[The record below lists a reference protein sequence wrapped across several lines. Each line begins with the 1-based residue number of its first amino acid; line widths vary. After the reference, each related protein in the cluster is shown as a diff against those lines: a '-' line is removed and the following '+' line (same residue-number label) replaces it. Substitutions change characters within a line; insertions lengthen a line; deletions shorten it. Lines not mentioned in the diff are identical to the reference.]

1 MKNLKKLNKLETSNR
16 LMYYNLYYEMT
27 NEDTG
32 LRELSTKGAAIGLTV
47 ANFLFWI
54 LGIKLFSLG
63 VKHSFLFG
71 IMLLIFSGVQ
81 FGIAYGCCR
90 QPNKV
95 KNRELNMSLE
105 MCNVKDVGSFKR
117 NVDTLIAKY
126 NAMKRVYSSYNVDLN
141 EYIDTMLTKY
151 YNPESLLP
159 SEQLNEAF
167 DEVRASL
174 IGE

>member
-1 MKNLKKLNKLETSNR
+1 MKNLEKLNKLEVSNR

-32 LRELSTKGAAIGLTV
+32 LRELSTKGAVIGLTV

-54 LGIKLFSLG
+54 LGIKLFYLG
-63 VKHSFLFG
+63 IKSSFLFG
-71 IMLLIFSGVQ
+71 TMLLIFSGVQ
-81 FGIAYGCCR
+81 FGIAYSCCR

-95 KNRELNMSLE
+95 KNRELIMSLE

-126 NAMKRVYSSYNVDLN
+126 NAMKRVYSSYNVGLN
-141 EYIDTMLTKY
+141 EYVDTMLTKY